1 VGGDATPPLPVGG
14 APGPPA
20 RERRRRAIRPPPR
33 SPPQRSPHR
42 SADGGRLQSPD
53 MLPPEGACLRIAT
66 EHPHRHPRAE
76 SRHRARARARQC
88 EAPAA
93 VRSCRP
99 LPLADPGKC
108 SQQSATTGGRQGKS
122 GRAPVTGAHAP
133 PTVTGARLPRP
144 GAHSPLEAEWGAI
157 PRLGES
163 GGKRSGGATTGTALD
178 GQPRVTQ
185 SCALRATPGQRRRR
199 RRRRP
204 AAAVA
209 GPPLTPRDLRGRPPR
224 GGACAT
230 DPEAGPFMPCR
241 RPVSGRR
248 RRGPPTVVATR
259 RHDGCGLLGSV
270 PAGRGRRRMGGIHQ
284 GPPASIRL
292 PGDNRR
298 SSTAALGR
306 GGAGPRGG
314 PDGHTPDARRHGR
327 LWVVVKGP
335 CAAHPAAEGV
345 ISASTRRCRPASGP
359 LRQPVIDSTPRGDG
373 CPRYDEAVQGKG
385 LTRTAGRVGRRNV
398 EACRHGGSRTLPDIG
413 AASSSFWLPAQSA
426 CERGPRSTEGGGG
439 CTPVGRSE
447 GKNAA
452 RGVIKGGPCCAG
464 DQPTMRSRFADHFLA
479 CHLPRVGR
487 ASGKC
492 RARDLG
498 ARRVTAYVPA
508 PPSPVSRW

>member
-1 VGGDATPPLPVGG
+1 
-14 APGPPA
+14 
-20 RERRRRAIRPPPR
+20 
-33 SPPQRSPHR
+33 
-42 SADGGRLQSPD
+42 
-53 MLPPEGACLRIAT
+53 
-66 EHPHRHPRAE
+66 
-76 SRHRARARARQC
+76 
-88 EAPAA
+88 
-93 VRSCRP
+93 
-99 LPLADPGKC
+99 
-108 SQQSATTGGRQGKS
+108 
-122 GRAPVTGAHAP
+122 
-133 PTVTGARLPRP
+133 
-144 GAHSPLEAEWGAI
+144 
-157 PRLGES
+157 
-163 GGKRSGGATTGTALD
+163 
-178 GQPRVTQ
+178 
-185 SCALRATPGQRRRR
+185 
-199 RRRRP
+199 
-204 AAAVA
+204 
-209 GPPLTPRDLRGRPPR
+209 
-224 GGACAT
+224 
-230 DPEAGPFMPCR
+230 MPCR